1 MDSSTLSTT
10 LLASPRIFFPNS
22 TSDGTGF
29 LKGGGD
35 LPGLGFPPPS
45 RSGRTLKPRRTITVG
60 SNKDCSLG
68 TGVVD
73 GRSSASGTGTG
84 LSMAICCKMA
94 RLMPCIISGGYLL
107 KSEEFI
113 SGARSCRSVA
123 KTVDLIAICPSS
135 HSSKCIKVRPIA
147 LHHALTAWVCQIVEH
162 RLALGLVEHSLGSS
176 GCSKKHQGSPGPLY
190 LSLEMWHKSSCLS
203 KSRLSLS
210 VSWASEASR
219 TESPQQSGSCL
230 P

>member
-1 MDSSTLSTT
+1 
-10 LLASPRIFFPNS
+10 
-22 TSDGTGF
+22 
-29 LKGGGD
+29 
-35 LPGLGFPPPS
+35 
-45 RSGRTLKPRRTITVG
+45 
-60 SNKDCSLG
+60 
-68 TGVVD
+68 
-73 GRSSASGTGTG
+73 
-84 LSMAICCKMA
+84 MAICCKMA
-94 RLMPCIISGGYLL
+94 RLMPCIISSGYLL
-107 KSEEFI
+107 KSEDFI
-113 SGARSCRSVA
+113 SGSRSCFSWLQDRPCQWCNGRSVA

-190 LSLEMWHKSSCLS
+190 LILEMWHKSSCLS

-219 TESPQQSGSCL
+219 TENPQQSGSCL
-230 P
+230 IVTGFGNPGFGNHRSMLQVRQFGPPPVP